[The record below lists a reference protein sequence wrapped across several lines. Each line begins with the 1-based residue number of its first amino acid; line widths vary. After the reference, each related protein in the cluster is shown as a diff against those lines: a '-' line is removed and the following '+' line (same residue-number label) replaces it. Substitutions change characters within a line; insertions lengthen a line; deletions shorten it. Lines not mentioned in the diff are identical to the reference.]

1 MLCHAVTSY
10 LFFELWVTW
19 FPLELNGD
27 PKPPKRQPLIDVQLF
42 LVRPEPMV
50 NGGRVERQKI
60 TSILTADIKFHQEL
74 TKETH
79 LLGSGQGTALK
90 AGRLTWKRKAEDG
103 WWLSF
108 FHYFFLDF
116 CLFWSKAGWQIFES
130 FGRWRQAHW
139 QNRWMVVNGSVA
151 EGRSS
156 VADRCVVIGQWR
168 SSHWKVSV
176 TITIVSKSRHGLKS
190 PWPWSIGQIWPTP
203 VLGLDIRQL
212 KCAMYIV
219 NVKWE
224 VWNWCSVRHF
234 FASTINSRTTYKDQ
248 ECV

>member
-1 MLCHAVTSY
+1 MLCHAVTWY
-10 LFFELWVTW
+10 LSSELWVTW

-60 TSILTADIKFHQEL
+60 TNILIDNIKFRQEL

-90 AGRLTWKRKAEDG
+90 AGRLTWKRKAEAPKGHFDR
-103 WWLSF
+103 WMMAFLLPLFLSW
-108 FHYFFLDF
+108 FLF
-116 CLFWSKAGWQIFES
+116 VLIFES

-176 TITIVSKSRHGLKS
+176 TITIVSKSRHGLKPS
-190 PWPWSIGQIWPTP
+190 WPWSIGQIWPTP
-203 VLGLDIRQL
+203 VLGLDIGQL
-212 KCAMYIV
+212 KCAMFIV

-224 VWNWCSVRHF
+224 IWNWCSVMHF

-248 ECV
+248 